1 MAISH
6 PGWRSA
12 AVRRVVEESKNGKG
26 LVPIPR
32 HSTEAN
38 HARAPRRKP
47 KFAMQA
53 RAVS

>member
-38 HARAPRRKP
+38 HARKP
-47 KFAMQA
+47 KFVMQA

>member
-1 MAISH
+1 MVISR

-38 HARAPRRKP
+38 HAKAPRRKL

-53 RAVS
+53 HAVS